1 MIHGKFRG
9 GLCEAGLLGEL
20 AAPGEPQKG
29 PFRHRR
35 RESCVFANVAQRR
48 ETGPVGD
55 QFAGP
60 EDLSEDRKTVQR
72 HSPASPELYG
82 GAMGRVRKGE
92 IAMNDIKNMKVYFA
106 SPWFNPDQAERE
118 ERVKGR
124 LRELG
129 FNVWSPKEN
138 SSLSPITD
146 PVIREKIFSAN
157 VEHIKSCDIIF
168 AITDGKDMGTI
179 WEAGFANG
187 YNAGMEDSE
196 TFKPIIIVY
205 YCETLGP
212 NGQFNLMLAQSGNI
226 TITKFEDLDKLPE
239 LIEKNEG
246 LAYAGIVE

>member
-1 MIHGKFRG
+1 
-9 GLCEAGLLGEL
+9 
-20 AAPGEPQKG
+20 
-29 PFRHRR
+29 
-35 RESCVFANVAQRR
+35 
-48 ETGPVGD
+48 
-55 QFAGP
+55 
-60 EDLSEDRKTVQR
+60 
-72 HSPASPELYG
+72 
-82 GAMGRVRKGE
+82 
-92 IAMNDIKNMKVYFA
+92 MNDIKNMKVYFA

-157 VEHIKSCDIIF
+157 VEHIKECDIIF

-187 YNAGMEDSE
+187 INEVSKNLFGRIV
-196 TFKPIIIVY
+196 KQIIIVY

>member
-1 MIHGKFRG
+1 
-9 GLCEAGLLGEL
+9 
-20 AAPGEPQKG
+20 
-29 PFRHRR
+29 
-35 RESCVFANVAQRR
+35 
-48 ETGPVGD
+48 
-55 QFAGP
+55 
-60 EDLSEDRKTVQR
+60 
-72 HSPASPELYG
+72 
-82 GAMGRVRKGE
+82 
-92 IAMNDIKNMKVYFA
+92 MNDIKNMKVYFA

-157 VEHIKSCDIIF
+157 VENIENCDILF

-179 WEAGFANG
+179 WEAGYVNG
-187 YNAGMEDSE
+187 LNAAVYPSKRK
-196 TFKPIIIVY
+196 FVIY

-212 NGQFNLMLAQSGNI
+212 NGQFNLMLAQSGDIVIQNY
-226 TITKFEDLDKLPE
+226 KDLDKLPE